1 MLIVGQKLVL
11 DLGILKGVADLEGA
25 SFVLGEAFV
34 KGADPHKLNLK
45 ISEDSKIH
53 PAMGY
58 TTDLETLGFIF
69 KLLTLRSSSL
79 TNANLNDPME
89 KERVGVSELASS
101 RFITCFCH
109 MDHEC
114 VPFWMYYGKSI
125 RKNKVLMQFNNF
137 ANSFEDCIYTDYA
150 LVKDGKKVLFK
161 SDDYKGKVNGQY
173 FDDSIQKE
181 YDLTAIIDTVMMFDV
196 EYVPCSS
203 EVFIKEN
210 AGEAQVDFGK
220 FSRQDNAVVTLQ
232 GHDPTILG
240 KQKSD
245 PWDYEKETRIL
256 SSLAGL
262 QSPGWNYI
270 DLRLKPEMFRGMRIV
285 LSPWDE
291 GTLRGSVQAA
301 IDASPLPQEIK
312 DSIVITDSAL
322 KGKLNFPEG

>member
-1 MLIVGQKLVL
+1 MGQKLVFSF
-11 DLGILKGVADLEGA
+11 GGFKGVADMEGA
-25 SFVLGEAFV
+25 SVIFGESFE
-34 KGADPHKLNLK
+34 KGADPHKLNLR
-45 ISEDSKIH
+45 ISDESKKH

-58 TTDLETLGFIF
+58 TTDIETLGYIF

-125 RKNKVLMQFNNF
+125 RKNKVLMQFKNF
-137 ANSFEDCIYTDYA
+137 ADSFVDCIYTDYV
-150 LVKDGKKVLFK
+150 LVKDGKRALFT
-161 SDDYKGKVNGQY
+161 SDEYGDKVNGQY

-181 YDLTAIIDTVMMFDV
+181 YDLRAIIDTLMMFDV

-203 EVFIKEN
+203 EVFTKEN
-210 AGEAQVDFGK
+210 AGETQIEFGK
-220 FSRQDNAVVTLQ
+220 ITGQSNAVVTIQ
-232 GHDPTILG
+232 GYDSTILG
-240 KQKSD
+240 KQKSN

-256 SSLAGL
+256 SSLAGA
-262 QSPGWNYI
+262 QNPDWDYI
-270 DLRLKPEMFRGMRIV
+270 DLRLKPEIFLGLKII

-291 GTLRGSVQAA
+291 GGLRENVQAA

-312 DSIVITDSAL
+312 DTIVIVDSAL
-322 KGKLNFPEG
+322 KGKLNFPEGK